1 MEPHP
6 TRVKGVSDNKRI
18 AWEKTANKDHLVRD
32 TGPYL
37 RVERQ
42 TTVMLITERT
52 DGAPRYDHLMFPGRI
67 PRERATQL
75 FSFHRPPFPTTP
87 FRPLSA
93 NTSCLKRGE
102 KSSCQIMSFLD
113 SRSIPNRHKHDG
125 IHQNDPHFP
134 PLSRHAS

>member
-18 AWEKTANKDHLVRD
+18 AWKKTANKDHLASE

-52 DGAPRYDHLMFPGRI
+52 DGAPLYDHLMFPGRI
-67 PRERATQL
+67 PRERATVLVPQTNL
-75 FSFHRPPFPTTP
+75 PHHSISAT
-87 FRPLSA
+87 FRKHL
-93 NTSCLKRGE
+93 
-102 KSSCQIMSFLD
+102 MS
-113 SRSIPNRHKHDG
+113 
-125 IHQNDPHFP
+125 
-134 PLSRHAS
+134 